1 MLKEHVNKIRLL
13 TQRCGL
19 SINIIYLHI
28 INKSKINNF
37 VDKNIDKKLVMTKK
51 GLSLLQK
58 ERKGGFIIFERNF
71 IIYRLRPA
79 FIGQG
84 SMKKRMSTITII
96 FNFLGL

>member
-1 MLKEHVNKIRLL
+1 M
-13 TQRCGL
+13 
-19 SINIIYLHI
+19 YLHI

-37 VDKNIDKKLVMTKK
+37 VDKNIDKKLVMTEK

-71 IIYRLRPA
+71 IIYCLRPA

-84 SMKKRMSTITII
+84 SIKKRMFMITII
-96 FNFLGL
+96 SNFLGL

>member
-13 TQRCGL
+13 TQRCSL

-51 GLSLLQK
+51 RVIFAAKRK
-58 ERKGGFIIFERNF
+58 ERR
-71 IIYRLRPA
+71 IYY
-79 FIGQG
+79 F
-84 SMKKRMSTITII
+84 
-96 FNFLGL
+96 

>member
-13 TQRCGL
+13 TQRCSL

-51 GLSLLQK
+51 RIIFAAKRK
-58 ERKGGFIIFERNF
+58 ERR
-71 IIYRLRPA
+71 IYY
-79 FIGQG
+79 F
-84 SMKKRMSTITII
+84 
-96 FNFLGL
+96 